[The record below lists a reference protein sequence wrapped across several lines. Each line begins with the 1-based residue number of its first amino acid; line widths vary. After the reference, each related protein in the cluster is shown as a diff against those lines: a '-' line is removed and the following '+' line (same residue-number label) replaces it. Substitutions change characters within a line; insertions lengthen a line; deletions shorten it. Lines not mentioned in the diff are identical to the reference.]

1 MSAFIPEDKIAEIKS
16 VADIVEIIAE
26 AVVLKKA
33 GKNYLGLC
41 PFHSEKT
48 PSFSV
53 SPDKQIFHCFG
64 CGVGGNAFTFL
75 MKHQGATFPEA
86 VRQLARRYGVDLP
99 ERKMTPQQRRQA
111 SLREELF
118 ALNREVML
126 FYQRCLEDPRIGK
139 TASAYLKRR
148 GFDAASLE
156 RFCIG
161 YAPAG
166 WDTLLRFY
174 RKKRVPEEIA
184 QKSGLIVPR
193 KQGNGYYD
201 RFRDRVMFPIFDI
214 SNRVIGFG
222 GRALDDGLPKYLN
235 SPETTIY
242 NKRRSLYGV
251 NWSRQAAREL
261 GAVYIVEGYLDMLS
275 LHANGV
281 QNVVATLGTA
291 LTMEQVR
298 ALKGLVG
305 SGTIILV
312 FDSDAAG
319 IKAAHRSLELFW
331 QVHTNFRKDD
341 VFTEG
346 GADTRILVL
355 PDNHDPD
362 SYIRE
367 HGADAFLSL
376 AEAAPG
382 IIPFLLESAIG
393 RYGTGTEGKIRVLA
407 ALAGPLAAVNDPV
420 ARSVYTKMLAERL
433 DIDER
438 AVVEKARLAAAD
450 TGAPEGKRTDSAEMT
465 GDTGTD
471 RVERQL
477 VTMMI
482 QFPEILDDVRR
493 RRIVERFSDTRLQS
507 AGMAILAADGAVPLD
522 VAAVIGHIDD
532 PETQA
537 LVSRLA
543 MADEK
548 WSREGCRRLMEQ
560 FENTYSRSHDQ
571 LVRQI
576 QAAEAD
582 NDHDTL
588 QRLLEEKLRRARGT
602 HSRPPQGRTDTTERA

>member
-1 MSAFIPEDKIAEIKS
+1 
-16 VADIVEIIAE
+16 
-26 AVVLKKA
+26 
-33 GKNYLGLC
+33 
-41 PFHSEKT
+41 
-48 PSFSV
+48 
-53 SPDKQIFHCFG
+53 
-64 CGVGGNAFTFL
+64 
-75 MKHQGATFPEA
+75 
-86 VRQLARRYGVDLP
+86 
-99 ERKMTPQQRRQA
+99 
-111 SLREELF
+111 
-118 ALNREVML
+118 
-126 FYQRCLEDPRIGK
+126 
-139 TASAYLKRR
+139 
-148 GFDAASLE
+148 
-156 RFCIG
+156 
-161 YAPAG
+161 
-166 WDTLLRFY
+166 
-174 RKKRVPEEIA
+174 
-184 QKSGLIVPR
+184 
-193 KQGNGYYD
+193 
-201 RFRDRVMFPIFDI
+201 
-214 SNRVIGFG
+214 
-222 GRALDDGLPKYLN
+222 
-235 SPETTIY
+235 
-242 NKRRSLYGV
+242 
-251 NWSRQAAREL
+251 
-261 GAVYIVEGYLDMLS
+261 MLS
-275 LHANGV
+275 LHAAGV

-305 SGTIILV
+305 NGTIILV

-331 QVHTNFRKDD
+331 QVHTNFQKGD

-362 SYIRE
+362 SYIQE

-376 AEAAPG
+376 AEEAPG

-393 RYGTGTEGKIRVLA
+393 RFGTGTEGKIRVLA

-433 DIDER
+433 EIDER
-438 AVVEKARLAAAD
+438 AVVEKARQAVAAD
-450 TGAPEGKRTDSAEMT
+450 PGASEGKRTDQAEMT
-465 GDTGTD
+465 SGSGTD

-493 RRIVERFSDTRLQS
+493 RRIVERFSDTGLQS
-507 AGMAILAADGAVPLD
+507 AGMAILATDGAAPLD

-532 PETQA
+532 PATQA

-560 FENTYSRSHDQ
+560 FESTYSRNHDQ

-576 QAAEAD
+576 KAAEAD

-602 HSRPPQGRTDTTERA
+602 HSQSLQGRTDTTERA